1 MKTNHMNDDAHD
13 DATEQPVSLNNGST
27 FYASV
32 FAVAAPAPTAG
43 DASGKGRGGLYC
55 NRTRT
60 MRISK
65 KRRIST

>member
-13 DATEQPVSLNNGST
+13 DATDQPVSLNNGST

-43 DASGKGRGGLYC
+43 DASWKGRGGVF
-55 NRTRT
+55 
-60 MRISK
+60 IA
-65 KRRIST
+65 IGQGQ

>member
-13 DATEQPVSLNNGST
+13 DATDQPVSLNNGST

-43 DASGKGRGGLYC
+43 DASWKGRGGSLLQ
-55 NRTRT
+55 
-60 MRISK
+60 
-65 KRRIST
+65 